1 MVSVL
6 NEATEKVHITIFA
19 AVFFS
24 IVRMDSSDEGGR
36 VMNYRI
42 EKDTLGEIKVPADK
56 LWGAQT
62 QRSKENFP
70 IGTEIMPIEVVR
82 AFAILK
88 KSAAIS
94 NQKLGKLSKAKAEAI
109 VQAVDEIIEGKW
121 DEHFPL
127 VVWQTGSGTQSN
139 MNVNEVIANR
149 GNQLLEGA
157 GSEDRLHPNDDVNM
171 SQSSN
176 DTFPTALH
184 IAGVIAIE
192 DELLPALVKLKET
205 FKQKAE
211 QFKDIIKIG
220 RTHLQ
225 DATPLTLGQEISGWH
240 RMLEKD
246 GQMIQESVQYMKEIA
261 IGGTAVGT
269 GINAHPEFGDLTA
282 QEISQFTGKDIYV
295 STQQISCLNKP

>member
-1 MVSVL
+1 
-6 NEATEKVHITIFA
+6 
-19 AVFFS
+19 
-24 IVRMDSSDEGGR
+24 
-36 VMNYRI
+36 
-42 EKDTLGEIKVPADK
+42 
-56 LWGAQT
+56 
-62 QRSKENFP
+62 
-70 IGTEIMPIEVVR
+70 
-82 AFAILK
+82 
-88 KSAAIS
+88 
-94 NQKLGKLSKAKAEAI
+94 
-109 VQAVDEIIEGKW
+109 
-121 DEHFPL
+121 
-127 VVWQTGSGTQSN
+127 

-157 GSEDRLHPNDDVNM
+157 ESEDRLHPNDDVNM

-282 QEISQFTGKDIYV
+282 QEISQFTEKYLRQHP
-295 STQQISCLNKP
+295 TNFMP